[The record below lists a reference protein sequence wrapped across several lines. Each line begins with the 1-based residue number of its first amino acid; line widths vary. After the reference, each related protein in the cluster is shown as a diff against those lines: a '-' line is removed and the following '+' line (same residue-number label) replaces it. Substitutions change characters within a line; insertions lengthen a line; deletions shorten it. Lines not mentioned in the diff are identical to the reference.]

1 MGRPLNKRFFDPVP
15 SSNGESVASI
25 TITNSGS
32 YTAKPTVSISAP
44 GLPGGVSATLGTVSM
59 KALSATVDTSGSGAA
74 NASYVPGDILTLAG
88 ATGTAATF
96 TVAST
101 TVRTFGVA
109 AQGTTVW
116 TTGDT
121 VTFGPGGG
129 WSSAATIT
137 VTATAGAI
145 DGFSNIVGGVYTGAS
160 DNQAL
165 APTSATVADGGGYQ
179 NDATFNLGMGV
190 NAVTL
195 ATAGDMTVIP
205 ANAAATT
212 TDSATGTGA
221 NLTVAYGVLS
231 VPVTDGGSG
240 YVSAAD
246 AALTFAPASTT
257 AATAVLTTTG
267 TNVILA
273 HARVVGSASVLD
285 ADIVK
290 QTSTNEYV
298 MATTDG
304 SSICSLVAS
313 NTPSEGQAYIKATD
327 ANGSTY
333 FVTKLTAHLAT
344 LEQWTVNGS
353 FVYAPGDDAPWS
365 FDYTLDPTGMT
376 VQIESA

>member
-1 MGRPLNKRFFDPVP
+1 MGRPLNKKYFNPKPTGNVGDA
-15 SSNGESVASI
+15 VASY
-25 TITNSGS
+25 TITNAGT
-32 YTAKPTVSISAP
+32 YTSKPTVTASAP
-44 GLPGGVSATLGTVSM
+44 ALPGGVAVTLGTVSM

-74 NASYVPGDILTLAG
+74 NASYAPGDVLTLVG

-101 TVRTFGVA
+101 LVRTFGVD

-121 VTFGPGGG
+121 ITFGPGGG

-145 DGFSNIVGGVYTGAS
+145 DGFSNIVAGVYTGAS
-160 DNQAL
+160 DNQGI
-165 APTSATVADGGGYQ
+165 APTSVVVADGGGYQ

-195 ATAGDMTVIP
+195 ASAGDMTVIP

-212 TDSATGTGA
+212 TDSASGTGA

-240 YVSAAD
+240 YTSAAD
-246 AALTFAPASTT
+246 AALTFNPASTT
-257 AATAVLTTTG
+257 AATAVLQVTA

-273 HARVVGSASVLD
+273 HAKVVGSANVLD
-285 ADIVK
+285 ADIEK
-290 QTSTNEYV
+290 QTSTNDYV
-298 MATTDG
+298 MTTTDG
-304 SSICSLVAS
+304 TSRVALTTTD
-313 NTPSEGQAYIKATD
+313 TPAPGGAYIVATD

-333 FVTKLTAHLAT
+333 WVTKLTAHRAT
-344 LEQWTVNGS
+344 LVRRTQNGS
-353 FVYAPGDDAPWS
+353 YIHPTGGTAAWS
-365 FDYTLDPTGMT
+365 FAAADLLR
-376 VQIESA
+376 VQIENI